1 MRLMMDLRRRAVRSG
16 VGGWG
21 LYSAESLGRDGAEF
35 DDEEESRLSMK
46 DGEEAVV
53 VGSSLSPEANDSERW
68 GDGRYRLVAAV
79 DGNVDRDGVER
90 DA

>member
-1 MRLMMDLRRRAVRSG
+1 MDLRRRAVRSC

-35 DDEEESRLSMK
+35 DDEEESRRSIK
-46 DGEEAVV
+46 DGVEAVV
-53 VGSSLSPEANDSERW
+53 VGWSLSPNHSERR

-79 DGNVDRDGVER
+79 DVNVDREGVER